1 MKNTGTARIVF
12 PLLLT
17 CDKLKCVRPQA
28 EEVVARSN
36 KECHEWECA
45 HEDGSNMEGSSEAAR
60 NELARVCAAPRFI
73 HTLFEMRPLPYH
85 TVGLS
90 RDQSEGSRARIAESV
105 KGAPMTP

>member
-1 MKNTGTARIVF
+1 MKNTGTTRIVF

-60 NELARVCAAPRFI
+60 NELARVCAAPFHPHSFRNEAFA
-73 HTLFEMRPLPYH
+73 LSYGRPIAGS
-85 TVGLS
+85 VRGE
-90 RDQSEGSRARIAESV
+90 QSARESL
-105 KGAPMTP
+105 KA